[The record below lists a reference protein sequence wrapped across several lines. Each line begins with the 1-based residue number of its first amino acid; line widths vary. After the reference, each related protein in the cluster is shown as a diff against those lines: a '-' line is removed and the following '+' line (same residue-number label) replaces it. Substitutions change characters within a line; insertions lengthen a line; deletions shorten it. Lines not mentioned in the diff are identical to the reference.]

1 MIARIRGTV
10 VEKAG
15 ETLVVECAGVGYEL
29 YVRPEDWGSA
39 SVGREVTLQ
48 VYEHLREDAHTLF
61 GFAEPAAKRLFEQLL
76 SVNGV
81 GPKVALAILSAA
93 SLSQLQGAI
102 AAGDPELL
110 RGVSGVGKKT
120 AERVML
126 ELAGKLEASG
136 GSSGN
141 DPTYQA
147 LVALGYSQQQAA
159 EAAAAVPA
167 DVTDEQARI
176 KAALKLAGK

>member
-1 MIARIRGTV
+1 MIARIRGEV
-10 VEKAG
+10 VEKNP

-29 YVRPEDWGSA
+29 YVRPEDWGA
-39 SVGREVTLQ
+39 AAVGREVTLQ
-48 VYEHLREDAHTLF
+48 VYEHIREDAHTLF
-61 GFAEPAAKRLFEQLL
+61 GFGQTDAKRLFEQLL
-76 SVNGV
+76 GVNGV
-81 GPKVALAILSAA
+81 GPKVAMAIIGAA
-93 SLSQLQGAI
+93 NLKQLQNAI
-102 AAGDPELL
+102 ATGDPELL

-126 ELAGKLEASG
+126 ELRGKLEVTSG
-136 GSSGN
+136 AAAN

-147 LVALGYSQQQAA
+147 LVALGYGQQQAA

-176 KAALKLAGK
+176 KAALKLIK